1 MKALT
6 ADELSMQ
13 YLPVYVRGYR
23 DDPQI
28 AVLSCLADGVF
39 GQLCRA
45 QWIYGTLPGDPSKLV
60 NHTKASPTEWRKVW
74 PEIAPLFPLNDADN
88 SRANP
93 DVAALR
99 EDRIAFVESKRI
111 AGRQG
116 GRPRKHRQSTPTT
129 EREPHGE
136 AHGNHSEST
145 QKPYGLADGN
155 HTANHRETLGLGTS
169 TQSPPPGGGG
179 SFPPPP
185 PLRLHGAARPE
196 LRPSSD
202 ASGEVID
209 TLAELPADAAARDAA
224 VASIEL
230 ERARAVV
237 RRFFREQDIGRRRL
251 ESWIVRFSGWTAGE
265 ETTGGRKLPWSAIA
279 AGLNQ
284 LLDKNPEGQQIT
296 PIAALVFVERF
307 ADAVAAVPGVEKS
320 AARTGIANDAAL
332 AAMAI
337 EGARGGDE
345 EAIAYCRAH
354 GIDFQEGAA

>member
-6 ADELSMQ
+6 PDELSMQ

-60 NHTKASPTEWRKVW
+60 HHTKASPAEWRKVW
-74 PEIAPLFPLNDADN
+74 PELAPLFPLNAADN

-116 GRPRKHRQSTPTT
+116 GRPRKHRQSTPATVS
-129 EREPHGE
+129 EPRGE
-136 AHGNHSEST
+136 ARDNHSEST

-155 HTANHRETLGLGTS
+155 HTANHRETLELGTS

-196 LRPSSD
+196 PRPSSD
-202 ASGEVID
+202 ASADEREEHP
-209 TLAELPADAAARDAA
+209 TDAAARDTV
-224 VASIEL
+224 VALIEH
-230 ERARAVV
+230 ETARAVV
-237 RRFFREQDIGRRRL
+237 RRFFREQDTERKRL
-251 ESWIVRFSGWTAGE
+251 RSWLARFVGWTTGI
-265 ETTGGRKLPWSAIA
+265 ETTGKRPLSWEAIA
-279 AGLNQ
+279 AGLGQ
-284 LLDKNPEGQQIT
+284 LIDKNPDGQAIT
-296 PIAALVFVERF
+296 PIAALVFVERI
-307 ADAVAAVPGVEKS
+307 AGKMDAAPSDTPTRGGLA
-320 AARTGIANDAAL
+320 DAAL
-332 AAMAI
+332 IAMAI
-337 EGARGGDE
+337 DGARNGDE
-345 EAIAYCRAH
+345 DAITYCRDH